1 MVDINPN
8 ITKEQIK
15 EALLE
20 LIKEGTIP
28 YKEVLKEIINERRLF
43 FSYDNLPKQAEL
55 YSISKQKFEALQKI
69 FSDEYV
75 DEEA

>member
-43 FSYDNLPKQAEL
+43 FSYDNLPKQAEP
-55 YSISKQKFEALQKI
+55 YSISKQKFEALQKV
-69 FSDEYV
+69 FSDEYS
-75 DEEA
+75 EE